1 MFQSLI
7 GILVDFNLFFFDKI
21 KLIIMF
27 QSLIGILVDF
37 NLWIFLKRV
46 CAPIVSIPDRD
57 FS

>member
-7 GILVDFNLFFFDKI
+7 GILVDFNLH
-21 KLIIMF
+21 LIWCWHRLQVF

-37 NLWIFLKRV
+37 NAKNARKLLPPR
-46 CAPIVSIPDRD
+46 PVSIPDRD